1 MRQLLSLR
9 HWTLAIIV
17 LPTILIGVLLGGFLT
32 YKRYVELEQNLVDR
46 GIYLSEPLTLF
57 ASQALIEQQTELL
70 SHGLDSAHIKA
81 SPFVR
86 SITVFLPDHSLHL
99 SSNIHTDFTD
109 VRIAPG
115 KLLPSHTSVDKGP
128 NYIYVRSPII
138 SNLAKQGVQ
147 YVRQQDGRYLYGY
160 LVVEL
165 SRERAL
171 LAQQSSILS
180 VAALFLIAIAVLV
193 VLAVVFVRYVFNPV
207 DQISRAIN
215 KIAAGDTKVR
225 VSNVMR
231 GELEALRNSV
241 NSVAKSVYLA
251 NERAEHNISE
261 YTQELQQTVE
271 QLEVQN
277 IQLNMA
283 KRDAQN
289 ANNVKSQFL
298 ANMSHELRTPLNG
311 VLGFT
316 RQLRKTP
323 LNINQSDFLDTIE
336 SSANNLLRIINDI
349 LDFSKLDADKMEL
362 EAIPFSLRDSVNDVM
377 TLLAPGIF
385 DKGLEVHLNIDNRVP
400 DELLGDPVR
409 LKQIMVN
416 LIGNATKFTK
426 DGFVRLDVNY
436 IGSHQEGHHIKFT
449 ITDTGIGIDEG
460 GKQKLFGAF
469 GQADSSTTRKY
480 GGTGLGLIICKKL
493 IEAMGGD
500 IHFTSELDKGSAFTF
515 DCFIKE
521 NSSEVGQPIPIE
533 LIDGKNILYFDTCSQ
548 AYNDIQQLL
557 TNSTGA
563 IVTGCE
569 DEASFYS
576 TLAESEYDIVLI
588 GRKVAPSTI
597 GELKKLVVKA
607 TEHCQQVYAII
618 NSISP
623 NLKEAIIGS
632 GARACFSMPLN
643 HRKVFGTILEPYI
656 EPEEELP
663 VQGTNFRGMRVLAV
677 DDMEANLKLLS
688 SLLIEM
694 NVDCDLAADGAEAL
708 SKAQKLKYDLIF
720 MDIQMPI
727 MDGITACQRIKNSS
741 LNEDTPIVSVT
752 AHAGV
757 EEQKQMET
765 VGFNGFLAK
774 PIDEEMLT
782 QVILDTCPGCSIT
795 GVNEDQDKPN
805 ETQSAPA
812 IAEYHHLDW
821 PLALSRAAGKEELAI
836 EMFTMLV
843 KSIPD
848 SLQSIELNHDEQNV
862 EELIKAVHKFHGA
875 CCYTG
880 VPKLK
885 NLAEMIEGGLKKHKS
900 IEQVEPELLELIDQM
915 TAMIEELKD
924 WSV

>member
-9 HWTLAIIV
+9 HWTIAIIV
-17 LPTILIGVLLGGFLT
+17 LPTVLIGLLLGGFLT
-32 YKRYVELEQNLVDR
+32 YQRFAELEQNIVDR
-46 GIYLSEPLTLF
+46 GVYMSEPLTLF
-57 ASQALIEQQTELL
+57 ASHALAEQKTELL
-70 SHGLDSAHIKA
+70 LQGLDAAHIKA

-86 SITVFLPDHSLHL
+86 SISIFLPDHSLYL
-99 SSNIHTDFTD
+99 SSNVHTDFHH
-109 VRIAPG
+109 VRIEPG
-115 KLLPSHTSVDKGP
+115 RLLPGYTSVENGEK
-128 NYIYVRSPII
+128 YIYIRSPIYTDEENTKI
-138 SNLAKQGVQ
+138 KT
-147 YVRQQDGRYLYGY
+147 VRQQDGRILLGY

-165 SRERAL
+165 SREQAK

-180 VAALFLIAIAVLV
+180 VAALFVIAMFIIIVLAIAY
-193 VLAVVFVRYVFNPV
+193 AR
-207 DQISRAIN
+207 QIFSPIQQVTNVIRL
-215 KIAAGDTKVR
+215 IAAGDTKVR

-231 GELEALRNSV
+231 GELEALRNAV

-289 ANNVKSQFL
+289 ANEVKSQFL

-316 RQLRKTP
+316 RQLRKTQ
-323 LNINQSDFLDTIE
+323 LNINQIDFLDTIE

-349 LDFSKLDADKMEL
+349 LDFSKLDAGKMEL
-362 EAIPFSLRDSVNDVM
+362 EAIPFSLRDTINEVM

-385 DKGLEVHLNIDNRVP
+385 DKGLEVHLNVDARVP

-409 LKQIMVN
+409 LKQVIVN

-426 DGFVRLDVNY
+426 DGYVRLDVKY
-436 IGSHQEGHHIKFT
+436 LGSHQDGQHIKFSV
-449 ITDTGIGIDEG
+449 IDTGIGIDNEG
-460 GKQKLFGAF
+460 KEKLFAAF

-500 IHFTSELDKGSAFTF
+500 IHFVSELGKGSEFYF
-515 DCFIKE
+515 DSYFKE
-521 NSSEVGQPIPIE
+521 NNVEVGQSIPVE
-533 LIDGKNILYFDTCSQ
+533 LLVNKTLLHYDMCSQ
-548 AYNDIQQLL
+548 AHADIQQVFADTTDLL
-557 TNSTGA
+557 
-563 IVTGCE
+563 VTGCE
-569 DEASFYS
+569 DEASF
-576 TLAESEYDIVLI
+576 TKALAEQSYDIVLI
-588 GRKVAPSTI
+588 GRKVAPSSI

-607 TEHCQQVYAII
+607 KQHCDHVYTII

-632 GARACFSMPLN
+632 GADACFSMPFN
-643 HRKVFGTILEPYI
+643 HRKVLNTLLAPYI
-656 EPEEELP
+656 EPEEESHR
-663 VQGTNFRGMRVLAV
+663 QSSNFEGMRVLAV
-677 DDMEANLKLLS
+677 DDTDANLKLLS
-688 SLLIEM
+688 SLLTEMAIEP
-694 NVDCDLAADGAEAL
+694 DLASDGTEAL
-708 SKAQKLKYDLIF
+708 LKAQKLKYDLIF

-727 MDGITACQRIKNSS
+727 MDGITACQKIKESS
-741 LNEDTPIVSVT
+741 LNEETPIVSVT

-757 EEQKQMET
+757 EEQKEMEK

-782 QVILDTCPGCSIT
+782 QVILDTCPGRFVSSVKT
-795 GVNEDQDKPN
+795 EEK
-805 ETQSAPA
+805 TQTIEQPPEF
-812 IAEYHHLDW
+812 AEHPQLDW
-821 PLALSRAAGKEELAI
+821 SLALSRAAGKKALAI
-836 EMFTMLV
+836 EMFSLLL
-843 KSIPD
+843 KSLPD
-848 SLQSIELNHDEQNV
+848 SLQGIESNFQAQDLDN
-862 EELIKAVHKFHGA
+862 LIKAVHKFHGA

-885 NLAEMIEGGLKKHKS
+885 QLAETIEYGLKKHQS
-900 IEQVEPELLELIDQM
+900 IEMLEPELLELIDQI
-915 TAMIEELKD
+915 TSLIADSKD
-924 WSV
+924 WDL